1 MFLVGF
7 SMETKYIIF
16 FNNNLFYFTF
26 LVIGPVA
33 AGKF

>member
-7 SMETKYIIF
+7 SMGTKYIIF
-16 FNNNLFYFTF
+16 LNNNLFYFPF